1 MTPEQQ
7 ETYEQGRTYFEQ
19 GKLNDSLRCFLELIK
34 DNPYRFADVHNK
46 VGVIYHNKGIPEN
59 AIASFEKAL
68 KVNPSYTEA
77 AINLSIVYNELG
89 KYEEASKIFHMAVK
103 TVSKARKIKD
113 PYIEGKL
120 ANEHAHLGSQYYDL
134 GRYKEAIIEYKK
146 ALKLRPWFA
155 DIITQLGIAY
165 RDNGEFEKAI
175 ETFQKAI
182 EINQRHLPAVI
193 NLGITYYMMGFVDLA
208 LREWKNAL
216 AIDPDNRDARV
227 YISLVSSARY

>member
-34 DNPYRFADVHNK
+34 DNSHRFADVHNK
-46 VGVIYHNKGIPEN
+46 AGVIYHHKGILEN

-68 KVNPSYTEA
+68 RVNPSYTEA

-113 PYIEGKL
+113 PYI
-120 ANEHAHLGSQYYDL
+120 
-134 GRYKEAIIEYKK
+134 
-146 ALKLRPWFA
+146 
-155 DIITQLGIAY
+155 
-165 RDNGEFEKAI
+165 
-175 ETFQKAI
+175 
-182 EINQRHLPAVI
+182 
-193 NLGITYYMMGFVDLA
+193 
-208 LREWKNAL
+208 
-216 AIDPDNRDARV
+216 
-227 YISLVSSARY
+227 

>member
-89 KYEEASKIFHMAVK
+89 KYEEA
-103 TVSKARKIKD
+103 R
-113 PYIEGKL
+113 
-120 ANEHAHLGSQYYDL
+120 
-134 GRYKEAIIEYKK
+134 RYFTW
-146 ALKLRPWFA
+146 R
-155 DIITQLGIAY
+155 
-165 RDNGEFEKAI
+165 
-175 ETFQKAI
+175 
-182 EINQRHLPAVI
+182 
-193 NLGITYYMMGFVDLA
+193 
-208 LREWKNAL
+208 
-216 AIDPDNRDARV
+216 
-227 YISLVSSARY
+227 